1 MISRG
6 CVDVWM
12 VFFGVRVQ
20 IMFGY
25 SMAVFSPHSPSVE
38 GSFAGAILLYS
49 SSRIQTRCSCMILTV
64 SCKRRASVVSVFL
77 DRAMM
82 CQSWKRV
89 VQSTKVFFSRFPS
102 CLEVIRH
109 ICLTFLCPW
118 IFISLALPRPRL
130 QLGFHV
136 LGLHV
141 RDVRRVDH
149 VRLLVF
155 LNIIPSPFVSILQFL
170 FQKNV

>member
-1 MISRG
+1 MTTIVFHGYLSRSIEACSMISRG
-6 CVDVWM
+6 CLDVWM
-12 VFFGVRVQ
+12 VFFGVQVQ

-89 VQSTKVFFSRFPS
+89 VQSTKVFFSTVPKLSRSDKAHLFD
-102 CLEVIRH
+102 
-109 ICLTFLCPW
+109 FLVPLDLYL
-118 IFISLALPRPRL
+118 IGTA
-130 QLGFHV
+130 
-136 LGLHV
+136 
-141 RDVRRVDH
+141 
-149 VRLLVF
+149 
-155 LNIIPSPFVSILQFL
+155 
-170 FQKNV
+170 KA